1 MSRRRPPRAVV
12 LVLTCAGDLAPKGE
26 LNRVVIGEAKY
37 LPNHRLKL
45 LLARGPRLHGD
56 LVGLAVVDDRHDGI
70 GLGQAGVRLLPVGQ
84 RGVAEAALVL
94 LPAGERVG
102 GQAGG
107 ERVGR
112 LLARASRLLL
122 LHPRK
127 ITGGASGAFV
137 LCPPRHQSSP
147 LARLLQLPPGQAR
160 AVAHHHGAGARR
172 EERGLLA
179 VAVVANEA
187 HVLVAVGAVLLAPG
201 AAHCHDRFAHGVFR
215 SGEWAC
221 TAERSQVQGAAAGV
235 VKHANSAS

>member
-127 ITGGASGAFV
+127 ITGGLLVPLCCARRGTRAHLLPACCSCHLDRHGRWHIITGQAHGAKSGDSSLWPSWQMKHMSSSQLELCCLLPVRLTVTTASHMVCLGRASG
-137 LCPPRHQSSP
+137 H
-147 LARLLQLPPGQAR
+147 ARLSEARFREQLR
-160 AVAHHHGAGARR
+160 A
-172 EERGLLA
+172 
-179 VAVVANEA
+179 
-187 HVLVAVGAVLLAPG
+187 
-201 AAHCHDRFAHGVFR
+201 
-215 SGEWAC
+215 S
-221 TAERSQVQGAAAGV
+221 
-235 VKHANSAS
+235 